1 MYPHGRSL
9 EGAGREVEIVM
20 ANFSMTERDTKPGVI
35 GYVVPMGK
43 GLDSFVYREIE
54 QLTGMGLKIVL
65 FSTKY
70 KKHDIF
76 SPKTE
81 WPCFVLSPLLLL
93 LLSPLIMIKALIRPG
108 LFLHAIRYKSLVE
121 LAFALHYAPK
131 MLREKISQIH
141 CHFGDRKLFVG
152 YYCKRITGLPLS
164 VTIHSHELHVNPNE
178 KLFRM
183 ALQECDRIFAISQL
197 AVDLLVTRYSA
208 PRERVV
214 LNRLFLD
221 MSIWSDT
228 APVRVITVGRFE
240 PQKGFDYLFK
250 AAAQLKDLSI
260 EFVVVGFGP
269 LDVKALAKEIGV
281 QDQIIF
287 FDKLDQ
293 TQLRLLY
300 QSCDIYCL
308 PSISH
313 PEQGMEGIP
322 VVLMEAMACG
332 LPVVATR
339 AGAVSEIVKEILVDE
354 KSPEALASAIRYLA
368 EHDDVRILQGQS
380 NRELVACDYS
390 IRNIQALYDGLR
402 AVGARVSA

>member
-1 MYPHGRSL
+1 MPDGNRKSD
-9 EGAGREVEIVM
+9 VV
-20 ANFSMTERDTKPGVI
+20 

-54 QLTGMGLKIVL
+54 QLTKMGLHIVL

-70 KKHDIF
+70 KKHDVF
-76 SPKTE
+76 SPKPE
-81 WPCFVLSPLLLL
+81 WPCFVLSPMLLLIV
-93 LLSPLIMIKALIRPG
+93 SPLIMIKAFLRPR
-108 LFLHAIRYKSLVE
+108 LLLHAIRHGSLAE
-121 LAFALHYAPK
+121 LAFALHYAPRMRRK
-131 MLREKISQIH
+131 KVRQIH
-141 CHFGDRKLFVG
+141 CHFGDRKLFIG
-152 YYCKRITGLPLS
+152 YYCKRLTGLPLS

-178 KLFRM
+178 RLFRV
-183 ALQECDRIFAISQL
+183 ALQECDRIFAISRL
-197 AVDLLVTRYSA
+197 AVDLLVNRFSA

-221 MSIWSDT
+221 MSVWSDRP
-228 APVRVITVGRFE
+228 PVRVITVGRFE

-250 AAAQLKDLSI
+250 AAVLLKDVDV

-269 LDVKALAKEIGV
+269 LDVRALAREIGV
-281 QDQIIF
+281 HERVVF

-293 TQLRLLY
+293 AQLRLLY

-339 AGAVSEIVKEILVDE
+339 AGAVPEIVSDIIVDE

-368 EHDDVRILQGQS
+368 EHGDVRSLQGRD
-380 NRELVACDYS
+380 NRALVGRDYS
-390 IRNIQALYDGLR
+390 ITNIHGLYEGLCAIGTQASG
-402 AVGARVSA
+402 

>member
-1 MYPHGRSL
+1 MKKVDRNS
-9 EGAGREVEIVM
+9 
-20 ANFSMTERDTKPGVI
+20 GVV
-35 GYVVPMGK
+35 GYVVPIGK

-70 KKHDIF
+70 KKNDVF
-76 SPKTE
+76 SPKAE
-81 WPCFVLSPLLLL
+81 WPCYALSPMLLLL
-93 LLSPLIMIKALIRPG
+93 LLPLIILKALIRPHL
-108 LFLHAIRYKSLVE
+108 LFHAVRYKSLVE
-121 LAFALHYAPK
+121 LAFALHYAPR
-131 MLREKISQIH
+131 MLKEKVSQIH
-141 CHFGDRKLFVG
+141 CHFGDRKLFIG
-152 YYCKRITGLPLS
+152 YYCKRITGFPLS

-178 KLFRM
+178 KLFRV
-183 ALQECDRIFAISQL
+183 ALQECDRIFTISQL
-197 AVDLLVTRYSA
+197 AVDLLVNRFSA
-208 PRERVV
+208 PRERVF

-240 PQKGFDYLFK
+240 PQKGFDYLFR
-250 AAAQLKDLSI
+250 AAALLMDLDI

-269 LDVKALAKEIGV
+269 LDVKALAKEYGV
-281 QDQIIF
+281 QGRIVF
-287 FDKLDQ
+287 FDKMGQ

-339 AGAVSEIVKEILVDE
+339 AGAVPEIVKEILVNE
-354 KSPEALASAIRYLA
+354 KSSEALAGAIRYLA
-368 EHDDVRILQGQS
+368 EHSDARKLQGWR
-380 NRELVACDYS
+380 NREMVAREYS
-390 IRNIQALYDGLR
+390 IRNIQVLYDGLS
-402 AVGARVSA
+402 AVGTHISP

>member
-1 MYPHGRSL
+1 MSD
-9 EGAGREVEIVM
+9 
-20 ANFSMTERDTKPGVI
+20 ANRKSGVV

-54 QLTGMGLKIVL
+54 QLIKMGLHIVL

-70 KKHDIF
+70 KKHDVF
-76 SPKTE
+76 SPRPE

-93 LLSPLIMIKALIRPG
+93 IVSPLIMIKALLRPR
-108 LFLHAIRYKSLVE
+108 LLLHAMRHRSLVE
-121 LAFALHYAPK
+121 LAFALHYGPRMRRMK
-131 MLREKISQIH
+131 VRQIH
-141 CHFGDRKLFVG
+141 CHFGDRKLFIG
-152 YYCKRITGLPLS
+152 YYCKRLTGLPLS

-178 KLFRM
+178 RLFRA
-183 ALQECDRIFAISQL
+183 ALQECDRIFAISRL
-197 AVDLLVTRYSA
+197 AVDLLVNRFSA

-221 MSIWSDT
+221 MSVWSDRP
-228 APVRVITVGRFE
+228 PVRVITVGRFE

-250 AAAQLKDLSI
+250 AAALLKDI
-260 EFVVVGFGP
+260 GVEFVVVGFGP
-269 LDVKALAKEIGV
+269 LDVKALAREIGV
-281 QDQIIF
+281 QDRVVF

-293 TQLRLLY
+293 AQLRLLY

-339 AGAVSEIVKEILVDE
+339 AGAVPEIVSDILVDE
-354 KSPEALASAIRYLA
+354 KSPEALASAIRYLV
-368 EHDDVRILQGQS
+368 EHGDVRSLQGRD
-380 NRELVACDYS
+380 NRALVGRDYS
-390 IRNIQALYDGLR
+390 ISNIRGLYEGLC
-402 AVGARVSA
+402 AVGTQASG